1 MGKHVVFDVVG
12 TLVGYSAFYD
22 CVEKVL
28 GPKLLKQNI
37 SAKLFGF
44 AWLESS
50 EREFTYLSIS
60 SRYKPYKTVFSAMF
74 YRMLWM
80 SGIAS
85 PRDFATDAERD
96 EMVKSYSQLQLREG
110 VQETFALLRE
120 AGFEVWCL
128 TTGDQERVLGYFKN
142 AGLEFPKENFRSC
155 DARGVAKPALD
166 AYRPLYDGF
175 GAEEEKWFAAAH
187 YWDVSAAK
195 IVG

>member
-1 MGKHVVFDVVG
+1 MPKHVVFDVVG
-12 TLVGYSAFYD
+12 TLVSYSAFFSSI
-22 CVEKVL
+22 EKVL
-28 GPKLLKQNI
+28 GPRLLSHSI
-37 SAKLFGF
+37 TPKLFGF

-60 SRYKPYKTVFSAMF
+60 SRYKPYKIVFSAMF

-80 SGIAS
+80 SGISS
-85 PRDFATDAERD
+85 PREFATDAERD
-96 EMVKSYSQLQLREG
+96 ELVRSYSDLKLRKG
-110 VQETFALLRE
+110 VQETFGLLRE

-142 AGLEFPKENFRSC
+142 AGVEFPRENFTSC
-155 DARGVAKPALD
+155 DAKGVAKPALV
-166 AYRPLYDGF
+166 AYRPLYDSF
-175 GAEEEKWFAAAH
+175 GDEEKWFAAAH

>member
-1 MGKHVVFDVVG
+1 MPKHVVFDVVG
-12 TLVGYSAFYD
+12 TLVSYSAFFSSI
-22 CVEKVL
+22 EKVL
-28 GPKLLKQNI
+28 GPRLLDQKI
-37 SAKLFGF
+37 SPKLFGF

-60 SRYKPYKTVFSAMF
+60 SRYKPYKVVFAAMF

-80 SGIAS
+80 SGISS

-96 EMVKSYSQLQLREG
+96 EMVSSYSDLKLREG
-110 VQETFALLRE
+110 VQETFSLLRD

-142 AGLEFPKENFRSC
+142 AGVEFPKGNSRSC
-155 DARGVAKPALD
+155 DAKGVAKPALD
-166 AYRPLYDGF
+166 AYRPLYDSF
-175 GAEEEKWFAAAH
+175 GEEEKWFAAAH